1 MKVLVTGGAGYIG
14 SVTVEKLIEAGYDVV
29 VFDNLYQGHR
39 GAVHPQ
45 ATFVLGDLAKKD
57 EIKAALETYKP
68 DAVMHF
74 AAYSLVGESVE
85 NPFKYMGENVSNA
98 ANLLSAMLE
107 TGVNKFILS
116 STANLFDDPE
126 SMPITEKERIVP
138 GSPYGESKAIIERY
152 LYWLDGLK
160 DFRYVALRYF
170 NAAGASLERG
180 EDHHP
185 ECHLIPLVLQVAQG
199 KRADIK
205 IFGDDYNTPDG
216 TCIRDYI
223 HIADLAQAHILAL
236 EKLLGGGES
245 CKYNLGNGQGY
256 SVKQVIETAREVTGH
271 PIPAQVTPRRA
282 GDPAVLIAG
291 SETIRRELGWVPQY
305 PDLRSIIQS
314 AWNWHVKHPNGYED

>member
-1 MKVLVTGGAGYIG
+1 MQVLVTGGAGYIG

-39 GAVHPQ
+39 AAVHPK

-85 NPFKYMGENVSNA
+85 NPFKYMGDNVSNA

-152 LYWLDGLK
+152 LYWLDRIKG
-160 DFRYVALRYF
+160 FRYVALRYF

-205 IFGDDYNTPDG
+205 IFGDDYDTPDG

-282 GDPAVLIAG
+282 GDPAILIAG
-291 SETIRRELGWVPQY
+291 SETIRKELGWVPQY

>member
-14 SVTVEKLIEAGYDVV
+14 SVTVEKLVEAGYDVV

-39 GAVHPQ
+39 EAVHPK
-45 ATFVLGDLAKKD
+45 AEFVLGDLAKKED
-57 EIKAALETYKP
+57 ILSALQSHKP

-74 AAYSLVGESVE
+74 AAYSLVGESVQD
-85 NPFKYMGENVSNA
+85 PFKYLGENVSNA

-107 TGVNKFILS
+107 TGIDKFILS
-116 STANLFDDPE
+116 STANLFDDPK
-126 SMPITEKERIVP
+126 SMATTEKERIVP

-152 LYWLDGLK
+152 LYWLDRVKG
-160 DFRYVALRYF
+160 FRYVALRYF
-170 NAAGASLERG
+170 NAAGASEERG
-180 EDHHP
+180 EAHDP

-199 KRADIK
+199 KREK
-205 IFGDDYNTPDG
+205 IMVFGDDYDTPDG

-236 EKLLGGGES
+236 EKLLKGGES

-271 PIPAQVTPRRA
+271 PIPAEITPRRE

-291 SETIRRELGWVPQY
+291 SETIRRELGWDPQF

-314 AWNWHVKHPNGYED
+314 AWNWHVKHPNGYEN

>member
-1 MKVLVTGGAGYIG
+1 MQVLVTGGAGYIG

-39 GAVHPQ
+39 AAVHPK

-57 EIKAALETYKP
+57 EIKSALETYKP
-68 DAVMHF
+68 AAVLHF

-85 NPFKYMGENVSNA
+85 NPFKYMGDNVSNA

-138 GSPYGESKAIIERY
+138 GSPYGESKAMIERY
-152 LYWLDGLK
+152 LYWLDRIKG
-160 DFRYVALRYF
+160 FRYVALRYF

-205 IFGDDYNTPDG
+205 IFGDDYDTPDG

-236 EKLLGGGES
+236 EKLLKGGAS

-271 PIPAQVTPRRA
+271 PIPTEVTPRRP
-282 GDPAVLIAG
+282 GDPDVLIAG
-291 SETIRRELGWVPQY
+291 SETIRKELGWVPQY

>member
-1 MKVLVTGGAGYIG
+1 MQVLVTGGAGYIG

-39 GAVHPQ
+39 AAVHPK

-57 EIKAALETYKP
+57 EIKSALETYKP
-68 DAVMHF
+68 AAVLHF

-85 NPFKYMGENVSNA
+85 NPFKYMGDNVSNA

-138 GSPYGESKAIIERY
+138 GSPYGESKAMIERY
-152 LYWLDGLK
+152 LYWLDRIKG
-160 DFRYVALRYF
+160 FRYVALRYF

-205 IFGDDYNTPDG
+205 IFGDDYDTPDG

-236 EKLLGGGES
+236 EKLLKGGAS

-271 PIPAQVTPRRA
+271 PIPAEVTPRRP
-282 GDPAVLIAG
+282 GDPDVLIAG
-291 SETIRRELGWVPQY
+291 SETIRKELGWVPQN

>member
-1 MKVLVTGGAGYIG
+1 MQVLVTGGAGYIG

-39 GAVHPQ
+39 AAVHPK

-57 EIKAALETYKP
+57 EIKSALETYKP
-68 DAVMHF
+68 SAVLHF

-85 NPFKYMGENVSNA
+85 NPFKYMGDNVSNA

-138 GSPYGESKAIIERY
+138 GSPYGESKAMIERY
-152 LYWLDGLK
+152 LYWLDRIKG
-160 DFRYVALRYF
+160 FRYVALRYF

-205 IFGDDYNTPDG
+205 IFGDDYDTPDG

-236 EKLLGGGES
+236 EKLLKGGAS

-271 PIPAQVTPRRA
+271 PIPAEVTPRRP
-282 GDPAVLIAG
+282 GDPDVLIAG
-291 SETIRRELGWVPQY
+291 SETIRKELGWVPQY

>member
-1 MKVLVTGGAGYIG
+1 MQVLVTGGAGYIG

-39 GAVHPQ
+39 GAVHPK

-152 LYWLDGLK
+152 LYWLD
-160 DFRYVALRYF
+160 R
-170 NAAGASLERG
+170 
-180 EDHHP
+180 
-185 ECHLIPLVLQVAQG
+185 
-199 KRADIK
+199 IK
-205 IFGDDYNTPDG
+205 IG
-216 TCIRDYI
+216 R
-223 HIADLAQAHILAL
+223 AH
-236 EKLLGGGES
+236 
-245 CKYNLGNGQGY
+245 
-256 SVKQVIETAREVTGH
+256 V
-271 PIPAQVTPRRA
+271 
-282 GDPAVLIAG
+282 
-291 SETIRRELGWVPQY
+291 
-305 PDLRSIIQS
+305 
-314 AWNWHVKHPNGYED
+314 

>member
-1 MKVLVTGGAGYIG
+1 MQVLVTGGAGYIG

-39 GAVHPQ
+39 GAVHPK

-57 EIKAALETYKP
+57 EIKAALENYKP

-116 STANLFDDPE
+116 STANLFDAPE

-138 GSPYGESKAIIERY
+138 GSPYGESKAIFERS
-152 LYWLDGLK
+152 LYWLDRIN

-170 NAAGASLERG
+170 ISAGASLERV
-180 EDHHP
+180 EYHHP
-185 ECHLIPLVLQVAQG
+185 
-199 KRADIK
+199 
-205 IFGDDYNTPDG
+205 
-216 TCIRDYI
+216 
-223 HIADLAQAHILAL
+223 
-236 EKLLGGGES
+236 
-245 CKYNLGNGQGY
+245 
-256 SVKQVIETAREVTGH
+256 
-271 PIPAQVTPRRA
+271 
-282 GDPAVLIAG
+282 
-291 SETIRRELGWVPQY
+291 
-305 PDLRSIIQS
+305 
-314 AWNWHVKHPNGYED
+314 

>member
-14 SVTVEKLIEAGYDVV
+14 SVTVEKLVEAGYDVV

-39 GAVHPQ
+39 AAVHPK
-45 ATFVLGDLAKKD
+45 AIFVLGDLAKKD
-57 EIKAALETYKP
+57 EIKSALETYKP

-116 STANLFDDPE
+116 STANLFDDPA

-152 LYWLDGLK
+152 LYWLDRIKG
-160 DFRYVALRYF
+160 FRYVALRYF
-170 NAAGASLERG
+170 NAAGASVERG

-199 KRADIK
+199 KRANIK
-205 IFGDDYNTPDG
+205 IFGDDYETQDG

-236 EKLLGGGES
+236 EKLLKGGES

-271 PIPAQVTPRRA
+271 PIPAEVTPRRA
-282 GDPAVLIAG
+282 GDPAILIAG
-291 SETIRRELGWVPQY
+291 SETIRKELGWDPKF
-305 PDLRSIIQS
+305 PDLKSIIQS
-314 AWNWHVKHPNGYED
+314 AWDWHVKHPNGYED